1 MKKNEKNRLV
11 FFNGKFVPEKDAK
24 LSIYDSALMFGD
36 MVFEMTRSFNKKQF
50 LLDEHVDRLLSGLKI
65 LRIKIK
71 YSKNDLIKI
80 CKKVVE
86 ANEKTMSKNDE
97 HRLMIDVSR
106 GLLGI
111 YENTQDAH
119 IGSNVIIA
127 DFPLKWTVRGMS
139 KLFSQGIN
147 AVITSQRAI
156 PPMYMDPKIK
166 NRSRMFYLNANI
178 EASLFKG
185 KNNWAM
191 LLDSNGF
198 LAEGT
203 GNNIFIIKN
212 GNVFTP
218 KGVHA
223 LRGITRNYVIKL
235 CKELKLP
242 IYETDIEPFDVYNA
256 DEAFVT
262 ATPFCMLPVV
272 SLNSI
277 KIGSGKRGKLFNKIL
292 KYWSEKVD
300 VDIEKQIKSWETK
313 SQTKKLSPY
322 KFR

>member
-1 MKKNEKNRLV
+1 MMKKKNRVV
-11 FFNGKFVPEKDAK
+11 FFNGKFIPEKDAK

-50 LLDEHVDRLLSGLKI
+50 LLEEHIDRLLSGLKI

-71 YSKNDLIKI
+71 YSKNELIKI
-80 CKKVVE
+80 CEQTVAE
-86 ANEKTMSKNDE
+86 NEKTMNKDDE

-111 YENTQDAH
+111 YENIQNSSK
-119 IGSNVIIA
+119 GSNVIVA
-127 DFPLKWTVRGMS
+127 DFPLKWTVKGMS

-191 LLDSNGF
+191 LLDANGF
-198 LAEGT
+198 IAEGT
-203 GNNIFIIKN
+203 GNNIFIVKDRK
-212 GNVFTP
+212 VFTP

-223 LRGITRNYVIKL
+223 LRGITRNYVMKL
-235 CKELKLP
+235 CEQLKIP
-242 IYETDIEPFDVYNA
+242 IYETDIEPFDLYNA

-262 ATPFCMLPVV
+262 ATPFCMIPLV

-277 KIGSGKRGKLFNKIL
+277 QIGSGRRGKIFSKIL
-292 KYWSEKVD
+292 KFWSEKVD
-300 VDIEKQIKSWETK
+300 VDIEKQIKNWETK
-313 SQTKKLSPY
+313 SSNDKLSPY
-322 KFR
+322 KFK